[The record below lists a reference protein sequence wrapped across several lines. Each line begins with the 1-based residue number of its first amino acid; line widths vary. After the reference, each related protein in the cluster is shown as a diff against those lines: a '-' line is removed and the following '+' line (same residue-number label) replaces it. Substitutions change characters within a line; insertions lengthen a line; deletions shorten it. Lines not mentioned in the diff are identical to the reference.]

1 MPVKL
6 IDRAPINKGRLFQR
20 SYTHKRRPEQGQAS
34 LLPLGTRIDGDR
46 RVGGREQRN
55 HGRTARESSTH
66 SGSAAPRAR
75 TAEDA
80 SLHRINVYWGITYPL
95 VPFSNPLLEKAA
107 ERCRPSIP

>member
-20 SYTHKRRPEQGQAS
+20 SYTHKRGQNRAAS
-34 LLPLGTRIDGDR
+34 LLPLGTRIDGDG

-55 HGRTARESSTH
+55 PGRPARESSTH

-80 SLHRINVYWGITYPL
+80 SFHRINVYWGITYPL